1 MPLQIGGRTDHGFD
15 EPLGLLSDCHRRIEH
30 FLQVLVTVERRASG
44 GLLDAECRHALDGA
58 LRYFE
63 TAAPRHTADE
73 EDSLFPRLRASSD
86 PAAARALALVER
98 LHDDHAV
105 ADAHHETVHV
115 LVHRWLDQDH
125 LDAAD
130 AASLRQHLTA
140 LQALYQAH
148 IALEDHELFPAAARV
163 LDAPALRD
171 MGREMAARRGVSV

>member
-1 MPLQIGGRTDHGFD
+1 MPLQIGGRTDHGFH

-30 FLQVLVTVERRASG
+30 FLQVLVTVER
-44 GLLDAECRHALDGA
+44 RHALDGA

-73 EDSLFPRLRASSD
+73 EDSLFPRLRASGD
-86 PAAARALALVER
+86 PLAARALALVER
-98 LHDDHAV
+98 LHDDHAI
-105 ADAHHETVHV
+105 AEAHHEHV
-115 LVHRWLDQDH
+115 EILMRRWLNQDH

-140 LQALYQAH
+140 LQALYKAH
-148 IALEDHELFPAAARV
+148 IAVEDHELFPAAARV

-171 MGREMAARRGVSV
+171 MGREMAARRGVSA